1 MVRSYAGL
9 DARLVCDPTLLFT
22 AEEWMCIQPPE
33 PVVRGDYILCYFLGN
48 NTADRRFACRLR
60 EKTGCKIVALLHLD
74 EYIRADEGYADET
87 PFDVGP
93 GELLNLIRN
102 ARYIVTDSFH
112 GSVFSILNRK
122 TFFTS
127 RRIRKEG
134 LLCTNNRLDSLFE
147 TLGVTGRLITG
158 EEDVEECLA
167 RPLDYEPIHR
177 NLARLRESTS
187 GGAFTPIAE
196 YVLKQGGTVFGAA
209 FVDGQ
214 RNVAHVSAATTGELA
229 RFRSSKYIQS
239 EIRDTFAQ
247 AKKLLDQGQW
257 VCFSGTP
264 CQIGGLKQFLP
275 KEYDKLVT
283 VDVECRAV
291 PSPLVF
297 HKCLEV
303 RQETH
308 PGEQIRHIRFRDK
321 AYGYSYSTFSI
332 YPEAGKE
339 YHRGIE
345 SDLFL
350 RVFFSGVCDRPIC
363 SDCKFRSEY
372 HRSDFTLW
380 DCFREDLVPDTMAF
394 EKGVSRVSVNSD
406 KGRRIFAEIQDQFL
420 VGEVRNPKPQ
430 VEKSYQE
437 TLRFTREEFFD
448 ALNTQPARQVF
459 QRYFPESLKV
469 RGLRLGREL
478 AYRTGCYRLAKKVW
492 NRVKMWKG

>member
-1 MVRSYAGL
+1 MIDIKNKVDCCGCAGC
-9 DARLVCDPTLLFT
+9 ANVCPKQCIEMKADGEGFLYPKVDLNR
-22 AEEWMCIQPPE
+22 CIQCGLCEKVCPILHADPGYTCKKDCY
-33 PVVRGDYILCYFLGN
+33 VVQNR
-48 NTADRRFACRLR
+48 
-60 EKTGCKIVALLHLD
+60 
-74 EYIRADEGYADET
+74 
-87 PFDVGP
+87 
-93 GELLNLIRN
+93 
-102 ARYIVTDSFH
+102 DSQ
-112 GSVFSILNRK
+112 V
-122 TFFTS
+122 
-127 RRIRKEG
+127 
-134 LLCTNNRLDSLFE
+134 
-147 TLGVTGRLITG
+147 
-158 EEDVEECLA
+158 
-167 RPLDYEPIHR
+167 
-177 NLARLRESTS
+177 LRESTS

-214 RNVAHVSAATTGELA
+214 WNVAHVSAATTGELA

-275 KEYDKLVT
+275 REYDKLVT

-321 AYGYSYSTFSI
+321 AYGYSCSTFSI

-350 RVFFSGVCDRPIC
+350 RVFFSGVCDRPSC

-380 DCFREDLVPDTMAF
+380 DCFREDLVPDTMSF

-420 VGEVRNPKPQ
+420 VGEVRSPKPQ

-437 TLRFTREEFFD
+437 TLHFTREEFFD

-469 RGLRLGREL
+469 HGLRLGREL

>member
-1 MVRSYAGL
+1 M
-9 DARLVCDPTLLFT
+9 
-22 AEEWMCIQPPE
+22 
-33 PVVRGDYILCYFLGN
+33 
-48 NTADRRFACRLR
+48 
-60 EKTGCKIVALLHLD
+60 
-74 EYIRADEGYADET
+74 
-87 PFDVGP
+87 
-93 GELLNLIRN
+93 
-102 ARYIVTDSFH
+102 
-112 GSVFSILNRK
+112 
-122 TFFTS
+122 
-127 RRIRKEG
+127 G
-134 LLCTNNRLDSLFE
+134 LL
-147 TLGVTGRLITG
+147 
-158 EEDVEECLA
+158 
-167 RPLDYEPIHR
+167 
-177 NLARLRESTS
+177 
-187 GGAFTPIAE
+187 
-196 YVLKQGGTVFGAA
+196 
-209 FVDGQ
+209 Q
-214 RNVAHVSAATTGELA
+214 RHP
-229 RFRSSKYIQS
+229 R
-239 EIRDTFAQ
+239 
-247 AKKLLDQGQW
+247 
-257 VCFSGTP
+257 
-264 CQIGGLKQFLP
+264 QIGGLKQFLP
-275 KEYDKLVT
+275 REYDKLVT

-350 RVFFSGVCDRPIC
+350 RVFFSGVCDRPSC

-372 HRSDFTLW
+372 HCSDFTLW
-380 DCFREDLVPDTMAF
+380 DCFREDLVPDTMSF

-420 VGEVRNPKPQ
+420 VGEVRSPKPQ

-437 TLRFTREEFFD
+437 TLHFTREEFFD

>member
-1 MVRSYAGL
+1 MWSAG
-9 DARLVCDPTLLFT
+9 RC
-22 AEEWMCIQPPE
+22 PP
-33 PVVRGDYILCYFLGN
+33 
-48 NTADRRFACRLR
+48 
-60 EKTGCKIVALLHLD
+60 
-74 EYIRADEGYADET
+74 
-87 PFDVGP
+87 
-93 GELLNLIRN
+93 
-102 ARYIVTDSFH
+102 
-112 GSVFSILNRK
+112 
-122 TFFTS
+122 
-127 RRIRKEG
+127 
-134 LLCTNNRLDSLFE
+134 
-147 TLGVTGRLITG
+147 
-158 EEDVEECLA
+158 
-167 RPLDYEPIHR
+167 
-177 NLARLRESTS
+177 
-187 GGAFTPIAE
+187 
-196 YVLKQGGTVFGAA
+196 
-209 FVDGQ
+209 
-214 RNVAHVSAATTGELA
+214 
-229 RFRSSKYIQS
+229 
-239 EIRDTFAQ
+239 
-247 AKKLLDQGQW
+247 
-257 VCFSGTP
+257 
-264 CQIGGLKQFLP
+264 
-275 KEYDKLVT
+275 
-283 VDVECRAV
+283 
-291 PSPLVF
+291 PLVF

-350 RVFFSGVCDRPIC
+350 RVFFSGVCDRPSC

-380 DCFREDLVPDTMAF
+380 DCFREDLVPDTMSF

-437 TLRFTREEFFD
+437 TLHFTREEFFD